1 MLRALNCLNLMT
13 AKAIKTISAIPP
25 TTPPAIAAITPAA
38 CLGSDGEVGLA
49 RSITSESPTPNVE
62 KCVTTNVH
70 IHWPLLT
77 EPMQR
82 DISSGDDDR
91 LPALAS
97 DIANPCTN
105 HYFSNFVPLSAP
117 TFMFDVAFIH
127 LSVGTSTA
135 SVSVMPPDRA
145 SIMPLGFIE
154 MRGLRNLPEENRVEN
169 EPA

>member
-1 MLRALNCLNLMT
+1 VLRALNCLNLMT

-97 DIANPCTN
+97 DIANP
-105 HYFSNFVPLSAP
+105 
-117 TFMFDVAFIH
+117 FMFDVAFIH